1 MTYQNAVVTG
11 GSRGI
16 GAAIVRRLRG
26 RGMEVHALARPSDDL
41 TAIATET
48 GAIAHPMDITATSDL
63 STLIHRI
70 QPDVLVN
77 NAGVLPQLTE
87 FPALAPDTIDQSIDV
102 NLRAALH
109 ATRAALGPMTAA
121 GHGHIFLV
129 GSIAGRIPSPHL
141 AVYSATK
148 AALHM
153 FGDVLRLDLLG
164 TGIRVTTVLPG
175 RVETNI
181 YDEALGGHE
190 AAEATLYVGA
200 EAVQPDDVARA
211 VTAALD
217 MPPNV
222 DTTLVE
228 LLPTRQAYGGNQLA
242 RDDG

>member
-1 MTYQNAVVTG
+1 MSYKNAVVTG

-26 RGMEVHALARPSDDL
+26 RGMEVHVVARPSDDL
-41 TAIATET
+41 AAIASET
-48 GAIAHPMDITATSDL
+48 GAVTHPMDVTAASDL
-63 STLIHRI
+63 SQLIHGI

-87 FPALAPDTIDQSIDV
+87 FPAVTPETIDQSIDV
-102 NLRAALH
+102 NLRAVLH

-121 GHGHIFLV
+121 GNGHIFIV

-153 FGDVLRLDLLG
+153 FADVLRLDLLG

-175 RVETNI
+175 RVQTSI

-190 AAEATLYVGA
+190 AAEATLYDGA

-222 DTTLVE
+222 DTTLIE